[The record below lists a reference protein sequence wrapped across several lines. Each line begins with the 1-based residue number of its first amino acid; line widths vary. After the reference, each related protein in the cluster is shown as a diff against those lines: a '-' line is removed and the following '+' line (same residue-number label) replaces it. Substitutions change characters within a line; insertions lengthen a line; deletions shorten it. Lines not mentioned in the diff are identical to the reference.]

1 MTRSLTIAR
10 EWDMNSTSIAFA
22 AITLVF
28 SNTVNATIVTFNDQ
42 SAFLSATGATS
53 ATGTIPD
60 LGKITGGTQTLGDV
74 TISLGS
80 GATQLFI
87 GATGTSVA
95 PDWTSVNPGNDIALS
110 GIESINVD
118 FVSPVYSA
126 GFEFVEPSDSTCY
139 APCFDSTFNVI
150 LKNGG
155 VTVDSFTFNA
165 PDDVLAFIG
174 VWSDSA
180 FDRLEIIDLT
190 ATVDDE
196 YYGEIFAGARSLV
209 PIPAAVWLF
218 SSGLIGLISFAGLKH
233 S

>member
-1 MTRSLTIAR
+1 
-10 EWDMNSTSIAFA
+10 MNSKSIAFA
-22 AITLVF
+22 AITLIV
-28 SNTVNATIVTFNDQ
+28 SSTVNAAIVTFSDQ
-42 SAFLSATGATS
+42 STFLSSTGATS

-60 LGKITGGTQTLGDV
+60 LGRIVSGTQTLGDV
-74 TISLGS
+74 SISLGTGASALFVGAS
-80 GATQLFI
+80 GL
-87 GATGTSVA
+87 SVGS
-95 PDWTSVNPGNDIALS
+95 DWTTVSPGNDIALS
-110 GIESINVD
+110 GTESINVD
-118 FVSPVYSA
+118 FVSPVFSA
-126 GFEFVEPSDSTCY
+126 GFEFVEPTDSTCY
-139 APCFDSTFNVI
+139 APCFDSTFNVT

-180 FDRLEIIDLT
+180 FDRLEIVDLT

-196 YYGEIFAGARSLV
+196 YYGEFFSGARSLV

-218 SSGLIGLISFAGLKH
+218 SSGLIGLIGVARLKH

>member
-1 MTRSLTIAR
+1 
-10 EWDMNSTSIAFA
+10 MNSTSIAFA

-28 SNTVNATIVTFNDQ
+28 STTVNPAIVTFSDQ
-42 SAFLSATGATS
+42 STFLLSTGATS

-60 LGKITGGTQTLGDV
+60 LGKIVSGTQTLGDV

-80 GATQLFI
+80 GATVLFV
-87 GATGTSVA
+87 GASGVSVGS
-95 PDWTSVNPGNDIALS
+95 DWTTVSPGNDIALS

-126 GFEFVEPSDSTCY
+126 GFEFVEPTDSTCY
-139 APCFDSTFNVI
+139 APCFDSTFNVT

-165 PDDVLAFIG
+165 PDDVLSFIG

-180 FDRLEIIDLT
+180 FDRLEIVDLT

-196 YYGEIFAGARSLV
+196 YYGEFFSGARSLV
-209 PIPAAVWLF
+209 PIPAAIWLF
-218 SSGLIGLISFAGLKH
+218 SSGLICLIGTARLKH
-233 S
+233 T

>member
-1 MTRSLTIAR
+1 
-10 EWDMNSTSIAFA
+10 MNSKSIAFA
-22 AITLVF
+22 AITLIV
-28 SNTVNATIVTFNDQ
+28 SNTVNAAIVTFSDQ
-42 SAFLSATGATS
+42 STFLSSTGATS

-60 LGKITGGTQTLGDV
+60 LGRIVSGTQTLGDV
-74 TISLGS
+74 SISLGTGASALFVGAS
-80 GATQLFI
+80 GL
-87 GATGTSVA
+87 SVGS
-95 PDWTSVNPGNDIALS
+95 DWTTVSPGNDIALS
-110 GIESINVD
+110 GTESINVD
-118 FVSPVYSA
+118 FVSPVFSA
-126 GFEFVEPSDSTCY
+126 GFEFVEPTDSTCY
-139 APCFDSTFNVI
+139 APCFDSTFNVT

-180 FDRLEIIDLT
+180 FDRLEIVDLT

-196 YYGEIFAGARSLV
+196 YYGEFFSGARSLV

-218 SSGLIGLISFAGLKH
+218 SSGLIGLIGVARLKH